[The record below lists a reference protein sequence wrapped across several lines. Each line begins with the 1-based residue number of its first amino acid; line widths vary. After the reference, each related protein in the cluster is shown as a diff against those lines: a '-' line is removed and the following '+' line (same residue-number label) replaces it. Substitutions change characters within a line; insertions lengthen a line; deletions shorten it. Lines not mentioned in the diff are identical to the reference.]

1 KEEEN
6 ESKYCNS
13 KEKVIWHTKRKIGRE
28 KPGERLLVKQNQNAT
43 WFTPNKGSVIPA
55 KRRLVKRMMFDS
67 IVQIITSLFC
77 SYGGS
82 SSGVSITKSKNYS
95 SSSSKVAAQPN
106 SSYGRKNAGM

>member
-1 KEEEN
+1 MKAKTIGEVVEGMNSIDHEEEAVVA
-6 ESKYCNS
+6 KTQPC
-13 KEKVIWHTKRKIGRE
+13 
-28 KPGERLLVKQNQNAT
+28 
-43 WFTPNKGSVIPA
+43 FTPKKGSVIPA

-77 SYGGS
+77 SCGGS